1 MTSLFFTNINI
12 LERFKRIMNTT
23 TDMERKVMRQGPAT
37 LVVSLPSKWVK
48 QYNVKKGR
56 TVQVEEQGNT
66 LQIYLTPHHEQKTIA
81 LNLSNTQPMTHRIVG
96 ALYKAGYDEMRLTY
110 ESSDEAKAILET
122 VQVMQGHEVMKHE
135 KNKIFIKRIMQEDNE
150 SFETIFRKCF
160 HVLNDMAKDTLIALK
175 ENNKELMQQV
185 ILKDKLM
192 AIFADYARRILLL
205 GNKRENVAES
215 YHIAVQIEKIAD
227 RLKYLCRHY
236 NEEKEKPSNNI
247 IQFCTKIT
255 AFLQSFE
262 KLFYNFSIEKATE
275 FGKERKKI
283 QNFQKKIIKEISK
296 KDIQAYHHCGDIL
309 SSTFDLNGPILEMHL
324 KKN

>member
-1 MTSLFFTNINI
+1 
-12 LERFKRIMNTT
+12 
-23 TDMERKVMRQGPAT
+23 
-37 LVVSLPSKWVK
+37 
-48 QYNVKKGR
+48 
-56 TVQVEEQGNT
+56 
-66 LQIYLTPHHEQKTIA
+66 
-81 LNLSNTQPMTHRIVG
+81 
-96 ALYKAGYDEMRLTY
+96 
-110 ESSDEAKAILET
+110 
-122 VQVMQGHEVMKHE
+122 
-135 KNKIFIKRIMQEDNE
+135 
-150 SFETIFRKCF
+150 
-160 HVLNDMAKDTLIALK
+160 MAKDTLIALK